1 MLIGRLPESWIAPAH
16 LLDLRARVRCRHT
29 LVHQRTEWQ
38 QRMQAVLFHHGA
50 PHSRGLLKLENHE
63 RVAALKL
70 PAAAREQLTI
80 ALGMI
85 DAIDLQLSPFDL
97 SLREYA
103 RKQVGCRTLTDQIYG
118 IGELTSV
125 TILAE
130 LGDTRRFQNSRDAV
144 RYGGLDITVHQS
156 DQRRAPGHLSRQG
169 PPALRWALYEAAQA
183 ARRPS
188 SPDRVYYEQ
197 LAERIGSN
205 RACIAISRKLLKRS
219 YHLLRALGDQ
229 ALKPVTT

>member
-1 MLIGRLPESWIAPAH
+1 VAATDASGALPP
-16 LLDLRARVRCRHT
+16 RR
-29 LVHQRTEWQ
+29 
-38 QRMQAVLFHHGA
+38 
-50 PHSRGLLKLENHE
+50 PHARGLLKLANRE

-70 PAAAREQLTI
+70 PTAAREQLTI
-80 ALGMI
+80 ALQLI
-85 DAIDLQLSPFDL
+85 DAIDLQLAPFDL
-97 SLREYA
+97 WLRAYA
-103 RKQVGCRTLTDQIYG
+103 RKQPGCRTLKDQIYG

-144 RYGGLDITVHQS
+144 RYGGLDMTIHES
-156 DQRRAPGHLSRQG
+156 DQRRAPGYLSRQG

-188 SPDRVYYEQ
+188 SPDRPYYDQ
-197 LAERIGSN
+197 LAARIGSN

-219 YHLLRALGDQ
+219 YHILRALGDH
-229 ALKPVTT
+229 ALEPVT